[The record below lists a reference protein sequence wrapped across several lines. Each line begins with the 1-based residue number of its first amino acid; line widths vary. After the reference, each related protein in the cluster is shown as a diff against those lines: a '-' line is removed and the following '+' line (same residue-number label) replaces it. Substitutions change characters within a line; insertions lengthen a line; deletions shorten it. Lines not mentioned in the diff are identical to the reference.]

1 MVCKDALVGQSPRQ
15 LLDAVTAVLVEEGFE
30 GVSVRKVAARAGVSI
45 GAVQHHFP
53 TKDAMLTAAMERASV
68 EFEQRLQTRVPA
80 DATAVEALHAV
91 ADELLGLGPERRAAG
106 VLWLARLARTSL
118 DEPTRRTH
126 AREWQEV
133 EDLLTGLIRGAL
145 PAQGQN
151 RCREDAAAL
160 LALLDGLAITA
171 GAEPERMPPERAER
185 LLAEALDRLL
195 TRPVP

>member
-1 MVCKDALVGQSPRQ
+1 MTPAPQR

-30 GVSVRKVAARAGVSI
+30 GVSVRRVAARAGVSI

-53 TKDAMLTAAMERASV
+53 TKDVMLAAAMNRASAQ
-68 EFEQRLQTRVPA
+68 FEERLGARVAP
-80 DATAVEALHAV
+80 DATADQALRAV
-91 ADELLGLGPERRAAG
+91 ADELLGLGPQRREAG
-106 VLWLARLARTSL
+106 VLWLARLARASV

-133 EDLLTGLIRGAL
+133 EDLLTQLIWGARPTL
-145 PAQGQN
+145 GQD
-151 RCREDAAAL
+151 RSREDAAAL

-171 GAEPERMPPERAER
+171 GAEPERMPAERAGR

-195 TRPVP
+195 TPGSA

>member
-1 MVCKDALVGQSPRQ
+1 MTPAPSR

-53 TKDAMLTAAMERASV
+53 TKDAMLSAAMERASA
-68 EFEQRLQTRVPA
+68 EFDSRLRARVPA
-80 DATAVEALHAV
+80 DATAAEGLRAV

-106 VLWLARLARTSL
+106 VLWLARLARASL

-133 EDLLTGLIRGAL
+133 EDLLTGLVWGAR
-145 PAQGQN
+145 PAQGEE
-151 RCREDAAAL
+151 RSREDAAAL

-171 GAEPERMPPERAER
+171 GSEPERMPPERAER